1 MVDPSV
7 KPVLGL
13 SKASVHAH
21 AEAHRRPAVPLG
33 DHVSEVW
40 HWVIQGMSDPP
51 FWGPVSLDDVHSLV
65 PVDNGVLRW
74 ERHTEFWSVTF
85 AGDGPPN
92 LGDAGPRVLIEGRA
106 GLRIFFG
113 SG

>member
-1 MVDPSV
+1 MPM
-7 KPVLGL
+7 LRHTAGL
-13 SKASVHAH
+13 PCHWGI
-21 AEAHRRPAVPLG
+21 R
-33 DHVSEVW
+33 SEVW

-85 AGDGPPN
+85 AGDGPQRQRHWVMCPHC
-92 LGDAGPRVLIEGRA
+92 RVR
-106 GLRIFFG
+106 
-113 SG
+113 S